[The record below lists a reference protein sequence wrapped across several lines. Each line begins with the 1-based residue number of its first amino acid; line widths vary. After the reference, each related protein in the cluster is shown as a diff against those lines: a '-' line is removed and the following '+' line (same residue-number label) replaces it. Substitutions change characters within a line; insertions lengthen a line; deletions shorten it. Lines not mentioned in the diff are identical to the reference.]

1 MTRVMTKWIAAM
13 AVLAAMAGTSAPMAY
28 AAPPAP
34 AAPAPAEGVA
44 PNGVTIPPGF
54 RDWKLVT
61 VAREEGK
68 NDDIRA
74 ILGNDVAIR
83 AMQLGKYPLPDG
95 TVLARLAWSYSPLEE
110 SAAAFGKAQSHVAGH
125 EKNGVQFMV
134 KDSVKYASTGGWG
147 YAEFDSGKPA
157 GNPQACFACHTVV
170 KNRDYVF
177 NRFATVDTGGIGQ

>member
-1 MTRVMTKWIAAM
+1 MKRSIPTWLSALA
-13 AVLAAMAGTSAPMAY
+13 LAA
-28 AAPPAP
+28 AAAAA
-34 AAPAPAEGVA
+34 AAPALHAEPATPDGVA
-44 PNGVTIPPGF
+44 PNGVRIPPGF

-74 ILGNDVAIR
+74 ILGNDVAIAALQR
-83 AMQLGKYPLPDG
+83 GKYPLPDG
-95 TVLARLAWSYSPLEE
+95 TVLARLAWSYDALPE

-125 EKNGVQFMV
+125 PKNGVQFMV

-147 YAEFDSGKPA
+147 YAEFDSGKAA

-170 KNRDYVF
+170 KDRDYVF
-177 NRFATVDTGGIGQ
+177 NRLAPVDTGGIGQ